1 MLILDKTRINI
12 LVDVHFLIP
21 TFQALLIHINKVG
34 NRINKVGHETTK
46 WVNKLDGPESTIGG
60 RANHMS
66 LINIGEWIGFGQ
78 GKKMIRPFA
87 AKDQRSNNLN
97 VSFTQPGLGQVHN
110 MNSNSEERQDED
122 LDIRLQGLWDIM
134 ESRANRVSKSR
145 DHVTR
150 HIWHI
155 LHGPSDS

>member
-1 MLILDKTRINI
+1 
-12 LVDVHFLIP
+12 
-21 TFQALLIHINKVG
+21 
-34 NRINKVGHETTK
+34 
-46 WVNKLDGPESTIGG
+46 
-60 RANHMS
+60 
-66 LINIGEWIGFGQ
+66 
-78 GKKMIRPFA
+78 MITPFA

-150 HIWHI
+150 HI
-155 LHGPSDS
+155 